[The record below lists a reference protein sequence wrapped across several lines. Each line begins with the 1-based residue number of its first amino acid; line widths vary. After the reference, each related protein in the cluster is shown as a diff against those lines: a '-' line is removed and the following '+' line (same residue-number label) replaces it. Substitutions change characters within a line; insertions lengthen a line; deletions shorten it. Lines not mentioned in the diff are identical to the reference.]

1 MTTEALTLRRDYL
14 GSHRR
19 MIVGRALASTL
30 AGAVP
35 VPFVDDWLVTAL
47 LGGAFKRIAA
57 ARQVDLDDAAVKNL
71 VHGKEAPASWPE
83 LAASAVGY
91 RLATRAWKRML
102 LAVAAARRARAAT
115 RTFLVLT
122 LFDHYCTRL
131 HTGLGI
137 DGPHAL
143 ALREAIDSA
152 LDQTPGSFSFEPFRR
167 GALAAARAAIRAPL
181 ELADIAS
188 GGALRRYLERR
199 RDVHDPTEISALDQV
214 IDQQLAEH
222 ASFLGRA
229 VTAIELQLSAEVN
242 PYLDHAI
249 ERLDRIWRL
258 QHDAT
263 PGAKP

>member
-30 AGAVP
+30 AGALP
-35 VPFVDDWLVTAL
+35 VPFIDDWAVRAV
-47 LGGAFKRIAA
+47 LGNAFKKIAA
-57 ARQVDLDDAAVKNL
+57 GRQVDLDADAVKNL
-71 VHGKEAPASWPE
+71 VHGKASPASWPE
-83 LAASAVGY
+83 MAASAVTY
-91 RLATRAWKRML
+91 RLATRAWKRLL

-122 LFDHYCTRL
+122 LFDHYCNRL
-131 HTGLGI
+131 HTGLGL
-137 DGPHAL
+137 DGPTAL

-167 GALAAARAAIRAPL
+167 GALAAAKAAVKAPL

-188 GGALRRYLERR
+188 GGALRRWLEKR
-199 RDVHDPTEISALDQV
+199 RDVHDPSEMSELDQV
-214 IDQQLAEH
+214 IDQQLAAHE
-222 ASFLGRA
+222 SFLGRA
-229 VTAIELQLSAEVN
+229 VTAIELQLSAEAN

-258 QHDAT
+258 RTHKDD
-263 PGAKP
+263 KP